1 MGKKSYSF
9 FFKKKKHKM
18 NRKKGL
24 DIIKFQ
30 IEMLEKKVPGIYHSD
45 PIPIPKFEVDA
56 GKVFCPYCSLP
67 QNHFKVSLEEFR
79 DHLKTEAHIKEF
91 CKFHLLP
98 SLANE
103 MTFALREKND

>member
-1 MGKKSYSF
+1 
-9 FFKKKKHKM
+9 M
-18 NRKKGL
+18 NRKRGL

-30 IEMLEKKVPGIYHSD
+30 IELLEREVSGIYHSD

-67 QNHFKVSLEEFR
+67 EKHFKVSLDVFR
-79 DHLKTEAHIKEF
+79 DHLATEAHVKEF

-98 SLANE
+98 RLS
-103 MTFALREKND
+103 EKMLFETRSIYSPNN